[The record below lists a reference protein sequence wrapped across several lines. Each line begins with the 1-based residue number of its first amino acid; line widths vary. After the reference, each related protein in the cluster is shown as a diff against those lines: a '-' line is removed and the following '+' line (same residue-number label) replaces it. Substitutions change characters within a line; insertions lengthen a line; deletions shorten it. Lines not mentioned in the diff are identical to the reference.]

1 MKISILIYSCRQCAM
16 WSAVELLQSTIS
28 CMQFNL
34 HVYVIKWFWYNST
47 NMSRRF
53 VPLKNIQT
61 ALAIQLFN
69 ISNGSHYNL
78 VTSKFGNYVS
88 FVKSL
93 RNDLSQTF
101 YTNVMQLFPPAHYE
115 LYYRPIL
122 PLLWRPTHFRQT
134 FQKAKLLPRFIYLA
148 YSKYHA
154 AGKRDS

>member
-1 MKISILIYSCRQCAM
+1 
-16 WSAVELLQSTIS
+16 
-28 CMQFNL
+28 MQFNL

-78 VTSKFGNYVS
+78 VTSKFGNSVS

-101 YTNVMQLFPPAHYE
+101 YTNVMQLFPPAHYVTIG
-115 LYYRPIL
+115 LYCHSYDDPHTFARHFKKPNSYPDSFIL
-122 PLLWRPTHFRQT
+122 HTLNTMQQAKET
-134 FQKAKLLPRFIYLA
+134 TNQIQEQKL
-148 YSKYHA
+148 
-154 AGKRDS
+154 